1 MSENEELRAFI
12 NALGQPSGV
21 PWLDMLSSEHLE
33 SWLGQ
38 LETVVNAFAES
49 DDWPRGLAVWTE
61 TLRLASFLTDMA
73 HFARGRMQA
82 TQFRLATKRRP
93 SKRADKADAQAFE
106 VLETLRA
113 RARHWGEWRD
123 RG

>member
-1 MSENEELRAFI
+1 MSDSEELRAFL
-12 NALGQPSGV
+12 NELGKPSGV
-21 PWLDMLSSEHLE
+21 PWLDALE
-33 SWLGQ
+33 SSHIEAMLGQ

-61 TLRLASFLTDMA
+61 LLRLSGFLADMT
-73 HFARGRMQA
+73 HFARGRMEA